1 MRMRLHWIRVALKL
15 NMTMAFSR
23 GMNSDRR
30 GDTDSQGGRVT
41 PEVETGGRPSP
52 EAGQMRER
60 LLQSSEGA
68 QPGPNFAQNF

>member
-1 MRMRLHWIRVALKL
+1 MRMRLHWIRVALKP

-23 GMNSDRR
+23 GMNSDHR
-30 GDTDSQGGRVT
+30 GDTD
-41 PEVETGGRPSP
+41 PGRPCDTRGRDRR
-52 EAGQMRER
+52 EATTPGQMRER